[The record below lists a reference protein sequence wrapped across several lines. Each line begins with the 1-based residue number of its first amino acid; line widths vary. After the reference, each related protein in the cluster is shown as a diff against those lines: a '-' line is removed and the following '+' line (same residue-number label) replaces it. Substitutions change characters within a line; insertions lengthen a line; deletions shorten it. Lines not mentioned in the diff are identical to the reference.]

1 MVPCRGQEH
10 AATEITQ
17 AIWRD
22 APAIFHEQGH
32 PQKRHDRKIGAE
44 SRQTESR
51 SLRVGKS
58 ELPQRKAISAPVALF
73 RNTIVAPRRLTK
85 CDAASSD
92 TLPHNVCMWTYA
104 ARASSKS
111 GEGTV
116 GGGSAA
122 SHPAAWC
129 LHNSRFVCMNEENF
143 LALHSR

>member
-104 ARASSKS
+104 ARASSIL

-116 GGGSAA
+116 GGSLQPHIQPLGVFTI
-122 SHPAAWC
+122 H
-129 LHNSRFVCMNEENF
+129 
-143 LALHSR
+143 ALYV